1 MGLGYDKIKM
11 TPQSRSIT
19 NLVNITSTQG
29 TFGKSDTTV
38 ARVLKVAIAVVVY
51 VVIEA
56 LFVRLFP
63 WYISILLWILGL
75 YPLLRGISIFI
86 FNEKAV
92 KKDYAL
98 REDPSKKIDSLMLW
112 SIYDVAEKRPY
123 TMFYQDGQ
131 VALAYLAIRSSTI
144 GDGDKWGYKHYN
156 ALTEMYNMAK
166 PWGIKVDVID
176 VQSTEV
182 RDVRMDELYENLNDV
197 KDVMLEKILADLY
210 KHLDDFSYNSRLS
223 YEFFLFRGKCSEQ
236 TLHENVAYL
245 IATASNGNYRG
256 FKNLSKLELEEL
268 VMNLYGLEDLKVKDM
283 IDLVAAKSN
292 TKSIRFLWVAN
303 EEGKRKVLNDAIS
316 GVNVV
321 EQYEYEVEEQGEER
335 IVPELETVEN
345 ELLDIFVDDVEVGE
359 QETFTQVLRKENKVE
374 SSDTVDL
381 FGGTSESKPS
391 KKVSKK
397 VNKGSSKKEKIKE
410 EDKHTKLDLF

>member
-1 MGLGYDKIKM
+1 
-11 TPQSRSIT
+11 
-19 NLVNITSTQG
+19 
-29 TFGKSDTTV
+29 
-38 ARVLKVAIAVVVY
+38 
-51 VVIEA
+51 
-56 LFVRLFP
+56 
-63 WYISILLWILGL
+63 
-75 YPLLRGISIFI
+75 
-86 FNEKAV
+86 
-92 KKDYAL
+92 
-98 REDPSKKIDSLMLW
+98 
-112 SIYDVAEKRPY
+112 
-123 TMFYQDGQ
+123 
-131 VALAYLAIRSSTI
+131 
-144 GDGDKWGYKHYN
+144 
-156 ALTEMYNMAK
+156 MAK

-303 EEGKRKVLNDAIS
+303 EEGKRKVLNEAIS
-316 GVNVV
+316 GINVV
-321 EQYEYEVEEQGEER
+321 EQYDYEIEEQEEER
-335 IVPELETVEN
+335 IVPELENVEN
-345 ELLDIFVDDVEVGE
+345 ELLDIFVDDIEVGE

-374 SSDTVDL
+374 SVDTIDL
-381 FGGTSESKPS
+381 FGSASESKPS
-391 KKVSKK
+391 KKASKK
-397 VNKGSSKKEKIKE
+397 VTKSSSKKEKIKE

>member
-1 MGLGYDKIKM
+1 M
-11 TPQSRSIT
+11 
-19 NLVNITSTQG
+19 
-29 TFGKSDTTV
+29 
-38 ARVLKVAIAVVVY
+38 A
-51 VVIEA
+51 
-56 LFVRLFP
+56 
-63 WYISILLWILGL
+63 YI
-75 YPLLRGISIFI
+75 
-86 FNEKAV
+86 
-92 KKDYAL
+92 
-98 REDPSKKIDSLMLW
+98 
-112 SIYDVAEKRPY
+112 
-123 TMFYQDGQ
+123 
-131 VALAYLAIRSSTI
+131 
-144 GDGDKWGYKHYN
+144 
-156 ALTEMYNMAK
+156 
-166 PWGIKVDVID
+166 
-176 VQSTEV
+176 
-182 RDVRMDELYENLNDV
+182 
-197 KDVMLEKILADLY
+197 
-210 KHLDDFSYNSRLS
+210 
-223 YEFFLFRGKCSEQ
+223 
-236 TLHENVAYL
+236 

-335 IVPELETVEN
+335 IVPELENVEN